1 MTTMKKQYMKPSTQQ
16 MLMEAQP
23 MMAAVSG
30 EFTLDSTVTID
41 DANEIEAKP
50 IGSHYDVWK

>member
-16 MLMEAQP
+16 MLVEAQP

-30 EFTLDSTVTID
+30 EFTLDSSVTID
-41 DANEIEAKP
+41 PSEIESKP
-50 IGSHYDVWK
+50 TGSHYNVWE

>member
-16 MLMEAQP
+16 MLVEAQP

-30 EFTLDSTVTID
+30 EFTLDSSNTID
-41 DANEIEAKP
+41 DPREIESKP
-50 IGSHYDVWK
+50 TGSHYNVWE

>member
-16 MLMEAQP
+16 ILVEAQS

-30 EFTLDSTVTID
+30 EFTLDSSVTID
-41 DANEIEAKP
+41 DASEIEAKP
-50 IGSHYDVWK
+50 TGSHYDVWK

>member
-16 MLMEAQP
+16 MLVEAQP

-30 EFTLDSTVTID
+30 ELTLDSSNTIGVPR
-41 DANEIEAKP
+41 AIESKP
-50 IGSHYDVWK
+50 TGSHYSVCE

>member
-16 MLMEAQP
+16 MLVEAQP

-30 EFTLDSTVTID
+30 EFTLDSSVTID
-41 DANEIEAKP
+41 DSEIEAKP
-50 IGSHYDVWK
+50 TGSHYDVWK

>member
-16 MLMEAQP
+16 MLVEAQP

-30 EFTLDSTVTID
+30 EFTLDSSVTID
-41 DANEIEAKP
+41 DDSEIEAKP
-50 IGSHYDVWK
+50 NGSHYDVWK

>member
-16 MLMEAQP
+16 MLVEAQP

-30 EFTLDSTVTID
+30 EFTLDSSVTID
-41 DANEIEAKP
+41 ASEIESKP
-50 IGSHYDVWK
+50 TGSHYNVWE